1 MACPREACP
10 RERKVGDLELW
21 EPGIAKERN
30 TCYTDIPTDLLKS
43 FQNAL
48 IQMYAVQGHV
58 RQYQTGLDCPV
69 QGPIHTRRL
78 CSAIRG
84 FLEAKGTANEKIR
97 YLMEVQGAHDDFGQ
111 TDGDLVS
118 NTAFNEDV
126 WVIKDTLR
134 LLTEM
139 SEKQQKQQNV
149 QDTLLKDAETRHL
162 AYHEEFHTQFGTLAG
177 NVQGVSRRLDEV
189 LLSLREETTK
199 AQSERDAAQQERQRA
214 IRETEAAQERNALLS
229 QKLLDLQAKYDALTT
244 GHTVLQAKY
253 DNLQS
258 TYDALLLQIQQ
269 EKQAL
274 HAKKLKQLESELNY
288 THNKFQMTIQNLG
301 TSARRQ
307 YREWHRQIV
316 TDLENRIRKHKAKAP
331 S

>member
-10 RERKVGDLELW
+10 RERKVGDFELW

-30 TCYTDIPTDLLKS
+30 TCYNDIPTDHLKS

-69 QGPIHTRRL
+69 QGQIDTRRL

-97 YLMEVQGAHDDFGQ
+97 HLMEVQGAHDDFGR
-111 TDGDLVS
+111 THGDLVS
-118 NTAFNEDV
+118 NTDFNEDM

-139 SEKQQKQQNV
+139 SEKQQNQQNV

-162 AYHEEFHTQFGTLAG
+162 AYHEEIHTQFGTLAG

-199 AQSERDAAQQERQRA
+199 AQRERAQQERQRA
-214 IRETEAAQERNALLS
+214 IRETEAAQERNALLI
-229 QKLLDLQAKYDALTT
+229 QKLQDLQEKYDALTT
-244 GHTVLQAKY
+244 EHTVLQEKY

-258 TYDALLLQIQQ
+258 TYDAMLLQIQNDT
-269 EKQAL
+269 QARY
-274 HAKKLKQLESELNY
+274 AKKLKQLESKLEY
-288 THNKFQMTIQNLG
+288 AHNKFQTTIDKYGSLT
-301 TSARRQ
+301 TSWYKECHRRNVAD
-307 YREWHRQIV
+307 I
-316 TDLENRIRKHKAKAP
+316 ENRIRKLKAKAP
-331 S
+331 P